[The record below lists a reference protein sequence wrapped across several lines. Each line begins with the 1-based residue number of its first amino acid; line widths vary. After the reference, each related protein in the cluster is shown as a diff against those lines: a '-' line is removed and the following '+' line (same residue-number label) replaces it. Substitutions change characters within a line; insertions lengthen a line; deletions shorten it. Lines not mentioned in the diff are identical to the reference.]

1 MNTEPNGV
9 TAMTLHAPTGREV
22 WVVATQGEAPTY
34 HETKAA
40 ALARVDA
47 LAGPGRAPVCWP
59 MRVEGEA

>member
-1 MNTEPNGV
+1 M
-9 TAMTLHAPTGREV
+9 TALHAPTGREV

-40 ALARVDA
+40 TLARVDA
-47 LAGPGRAPVCWP
+47 LAGPGRAPACWP